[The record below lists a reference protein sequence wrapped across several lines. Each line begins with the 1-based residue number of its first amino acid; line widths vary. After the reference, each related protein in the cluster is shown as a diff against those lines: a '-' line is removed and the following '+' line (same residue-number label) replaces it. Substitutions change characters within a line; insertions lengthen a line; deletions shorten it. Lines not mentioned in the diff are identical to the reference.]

1 MRNKNKKGYN
11 KINSSYSPESVI
23 KAEGIINGKVVTEHK
38 RWPVGRK
45 RKLLLKIDDSNIQPI
60 ANGSDITPVV
70 AYLTDVDGGIKRLSD
85 EYIKFFISGEGTLIE
100 KENIGINPQ
109 KVLWGESVA
118 LVRSSLN
125 SGVVSVR
132 AELLSEGIN
141 TPDPAYLEFVTEKSS
156 KQFIFDEIPKTI
168 KKGNIS
174 PKNIND
180 ANQLNLLKNKID
192 SLKKKLQ
199 DFKINEVGKQQQ
211 DFIQ

>member
-1 MRNKNKKGYN
+1 M
-11 KINSSYSPESVI
+11 
-23 KAEGIINGKVVTEHK
+23 
-38 RWPVGRK
+38 
-45 RKLLLKIDDSNIQPI
+45 
-60 ANGSDITPVV
+60 
-70 AYLTDVDGGIKRLSD
+70 
-85 EYIKFFISGEGTLIE
+85 
-100 KENIGINPQ
+100 
-109 KVLWGESVA
+109 
-118 LVRSSLN
+118 RSSLN

-180 ANQLNLLKNKID
+180 TNQLNLLKNKID

>member
-1 MRNKNKKGYN
+1 M
-11 KINSSYSPESVI
+11 
-23 KAEGIINGKVVTEHK
+23 
-38 RWPVGRK
+38 
-45 RKLLLKIDDSNIQPI
+45 
-60 ANGSDITPVV
+60 
-70 AYLTDVDGGIKRLSD
+70 TDVDGGIKRLSD

-180 ANQLNLLKNKID
+180 TNQLNLLKNKID

>member
-1 MRNKNKKGYN
+1 MK
-11 KINSSYSPESVI
+11 
-23 KAEGIINGKVVTEHK
+23 
-38 RWPVGRK
+38 
-45 RKLLLKIDDSNIQPI
+45 
-60 ANGSDITPVV
+60 
-70 AYLTDVDGGIKRLSD
+70 
-85 EYIKFFISGEGTLIE
+85 

-168 KKGNIS
+168 KR
-174 PKNIND
+174 
-180 ANQLNLLKNKID
+180 
-192 SLKKKLQ
+192 
-199 DFKINEVGKQQQ
+199 VT
-211 DFIQ
+211 